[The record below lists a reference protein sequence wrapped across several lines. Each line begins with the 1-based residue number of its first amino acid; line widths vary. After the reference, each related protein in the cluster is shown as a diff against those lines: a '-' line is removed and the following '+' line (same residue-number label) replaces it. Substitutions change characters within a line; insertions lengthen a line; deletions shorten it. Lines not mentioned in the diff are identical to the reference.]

1 MRFVHVASRYEED
14 VFGQTTIG
22 FPTAGYADC
31 PAEKQRLGS
40 GAFFTDEGACS
51 KELAV
56 NAARVEAWRRTECY
70 KLFQE
75 VRGVLDVSVS
85 VPHNWRVGCDELFH
99 VITLRVICGI
109 SPSTKPRNTQ

>member
-22 FPTAGYADC
+22 FPTAGYADR

-75 VRGVLDVSVS
+75 VRGALNRS
-85 VPHNWRVGCDELFH
+85 VPVPH
-99 VITLRVICGI
+99 
-109 SPSTKPRNTQ
+109 S